1 MILLECTLAH
11 TVMAAKLVET
21 TQPLSRSPLR
31 YCCTAGWKKAKQN
44 FEMEQAWVLL
54 CTLPRAL
61 FILKSNQGLHI
72 KTECVDI
79 TRKHIHSTRSK
90 TILYVTCQSWV
101 HLLKQGSCLLNLY
114 SCSILNPF
122 PCKLQRVSPQSCKG
136 DPCAGTWFCVGAI
149 LLERLPQ
156 EETVLSGG
164 GNPSSSTQS
173 MHGVVEHWACTTEQ
187 VLDTVSS
194 EAPSH

>member
-1 MILLECTLAH
+1 
-11 TVMAAKLVET
+11 
-21 TQPLSRSPLR
+21 
-31 YCCTAGWKKAKQN
+31 
-44 FEMEQAWVLL
+44 MEQAWVLL

-122 PCKLQRVSPQSCKG
+122 PCKLQRISPQSCKG

-149 LLERLPQ
+149 LLKRLPQ
-156 EETVLSGG
+156 EETVEWRGEPFIQHPEYAWSGRTLSMHYWTGVG
-164 GNPSSSTQS
+164 HCQLWGAQSLVREGSLFSSSS
-173 MHGVVEHWACTTEQ
+173 KSW
-187 VLDTVSS
+187 VLISPNCCLAGMTLAHNSIQKVSVAS
-194 EAPSH
+194 EDL